1 VLHRIRL
8 SCLDSHAPTLTCDA
22 VWWRVSQRT
31 VLEQVVRQ
39 MWQPSTQ
46 EGGEGEHCQES
57 DREERPRRS
66 TAPVGA
72 IKLPSHAHP
81 SLSAHGK
88 RDDRR
93 QRAFQSTVVGGRT
106 REISLARRNGDGAEG
121 GAAQTSAAG
130 ADEQGDVSGASQQGG
145 VSPEAGAGPEHLF
158 AFDAF
163 PPKVL
168 SLRFC
173 AKCVHK
179 AAKIQV
185 DDCQLTIATQADS
198 TEEETDEAQA
208 EGGEHVL
215 LLLS

>member
-1 VLHRIRL
+1 M
-8 SCLDSHAPTLTCDA
+8 
-22 VWWRVSQRT
+22 
-31 VLEQVVRQ
+31 LEQMVRQ

-46 EGGEGEHCQES
+46 EGEEGDHCQES

-72 IKLPSHAHP
+72 IKLPSHAYP

-88 RDDRR
+88 RDDSR
-93 QRAFQSTVVGGRT
+93 QRVCASTSVGGRT

-121 GAAQTSAAG
+121 GAAQTRAAG
-130 ADEQGDVSGASQQGG
+130 ADEQGDVSGAAQQGG
-145 VSPEAGAGPEHLF
+145 VSPEAGTGPERLF

-185 DDCQLTIATQADS
+185 DDCQLTTEAQADS

-208 EGGEHVL
+208 ERDEHVSL
-215 LLLS
+215 LLLSFLSHALVHDSRWCRSG